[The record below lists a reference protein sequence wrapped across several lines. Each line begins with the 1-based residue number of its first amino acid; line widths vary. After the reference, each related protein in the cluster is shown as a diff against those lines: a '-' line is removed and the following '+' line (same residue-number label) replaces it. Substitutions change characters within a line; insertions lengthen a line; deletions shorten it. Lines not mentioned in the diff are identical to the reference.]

1 MRHVLLTC
9 KQHPKLRWN
18 CKSLAFTPGRG
29 YNQQR
34 RIFFLGE
41 KQSDGRTL
49 EVIQEGFEN
58 YRCVF
63 ECKCP
68 ATDLVIAPEDPWG
81 GLSEDDQ
88 RKAIEEDCK

>member
-9 KQHPKLRWN
+9 KQHPKLRWC
-18 CKSLAFTPGRG
+18 CKSVAFTPGKG

-41 KQSDGRTL
+41 KQQDRRTL
-49 EVIQEGFEN
+49 EVEN
-58 YRCVF
+58 YYCAC

-68 ATDLVIAPEDPWG
+68 STDFVLAPEDLWAK
-81 GLSEDDQ
+81 LSESEQ